1 MSTVRRIGVLTGG
14 GDAPGLNAV
23 IRAVVRSCRIAH
35 GVSVIGISDGFIGLV
50 EMKAREL
57 ALAEVSGLLV
67 RGGTMLGTS
76 NRGNPF
82 RYAFRR
88 PDGVEELVDAS
99 AMVKKNFEKL
109 GLDALV
115 VIGGDGSLSIAERF
129 WRELGI
135 PVVGV
140 PKTIDNDLFA
150 TEYTFGFATA
160 RETATWALDRLH
172 STAESHHRV
181 MLLEVMGRDSG
192 WIALHAGLAG
202 GGDVVLIPEIPFTF
216 EALIAKFRARE
227 RRGRPFSVVV
237 VAEGAA
243 PVGGNQVFAGE
254 DAVTGWKRLGGI
266 SYQIARE
273 IEARGGYEIRATVLG
288 HIQRGGTPVP
298 TDRILATR
306 FGVEAARLAVAGEFG
321 RMVALHND
329 EIVSVPICEAIGRV
343 KRVDPSCQLVQ
354 AARSVGI
361 VFGDEDIDAVDLS
374 EG

>member
-1 MSTVRRIGVLTGG
+1 MTSVRRIGVLTGG

-23 IRAVVRSCRIAH
+23 IRAIVRACKVEH
-35 GVSVIGISDGFIGLV
+35 GVSVMGISDGFIGLV

-57 ALAEVSGLLV
+57 GLADVSGLLV
-67 RGGTMLGTS
+67 RGGTILGTS

-82 RYAFRR
+82 RYAYRR
-88 PDGVEELVDAS
+88 PDGAEELVDAS
-99 AMVKKNFEKL
+99 ATAKKNFDKL
-109 GLDALV
+109 GRDCLI

-129 WRELGI
+129 WREFGI

-140 PKTIDNDLFA
+140 PKTIDNDLSA

-160 RETATWALDRLH
+160 LEVATSALDRLH
-172 STAESHHRV
+172 TTAESHHRV

-202 GGDVVLIPEIPFTF
+202 GGDVVLIPEIPFKF
-216 EALIAKFRARE
+216 EALLAKFRARE
-227 RRGRPFSVVV
+227 RRGRPFSLVV

-243 PVGGNQVFAGE
+243 PVGGAQVFAGE

-273 IEARGGYEIRATVLG
+273 IETMGGYEVRATVLG
-288 HIQRGGTPVP
+288 HIQRGGIPVP

-306 FGVEAARLAVAGEFG
+306 CGVEATRLAVTGHFG
-321 RMVALHND
+321 NMVALRSD
-329 EIVSVPICEAIGRV
+329 EIVSVPLAEAIGHL
-343 KRVDPSCQLVQ
+343 KRVDPDCQLVR
-354 AARSVGI
+354 AARSIGV
-361 VFGDEDIDAVDLS
+361 VFGDEEPGAVDRS

>member
-1 MSTVRRIGVLTGG
+1 MSAVRRIGVLTGG

-23 IRAVVRSCRIAH
+23 IRAVVRSCKVAH
-35 GVSVIGISDGFIGLV
+35 GVSVTGILDGFIGLV
-50 EMKAREL
+50 EMKVREL
-57 ALAEVSGLLV
+57 SLADVSGLLV
-67 RGGTMLGTS
+67 RGGTVLGTS

-99 AMVKKNFEKL
+99 ATAKKNFDKL
-109 GLDALV
+109 GLDGLI

-140 PKTIDNDLFA
+140 PKTIDNDLFG

-160 RETATWALDRLH
+160 LESATWALDRLH

-181 MLLEVMGRDSG
+181 MLLEVMGREAG

-202 GGDVVLIPEIPFTF
+202 GGDVVLIPEIPFKF
-216 EALIAKFRARE
+216 DALIAKFRARE
-227 RRGRPFSVVV
+227 RSGRPFSVVV

-243 PVGGNQVFAGE
+243 PEGGTQVFAGE

-266 SYQIARE
+266 SSQIARE
-273 IEARGGYEIRATVLG
+273 IESRGGYEVRATVLG

-306 FGVEAARLAVAGEFG
+306 FGVEAARLAVTGQFG
-321 RMVALHND
+321 NMVALRSD
-329 EIVSVPICEAIGRV
+329 EIVAVPIEDTIGRL
-343 KRVDPSCQLVQ
+343 KRVDPNCQLVRM
-354 AARSVGI
+354 ARSLGI
-361 VFGDEDIDAVDLS
+361 VFGDEDLDAVNRS

>member
-99 AMVKKNFEKL
+99 ATVKRNFEKL
-109 GLDALV
+109 GLDALI

-216 EALIAKFRARE
+216 DALIAKFRARE

-266 SYQIARE
+266 SYQIAHE

-343 KRVDPSCQLVQ
+343 KRVDPNCQLVQ

-361 VFGDEDIDAVDLS
+361 VFGDEDVDAVDLS